1 MEWKITFINSNSGV
15 ETEHDIPFELGQTVY
30 YCKRKRNKYAVYK
43 RVVESMFA
51 ANSYGIRLS
60 NEAFKHEYVLA
71 YDFDKIFD
79 NKQDAIRFCIERN
92 QQLKIK
98 VYE

>member
-43 RVVESMFA
+43 RAVESMWA
-51 ANSYGIRLS
+51 SNCYGIELKTDG
-60 NEAFKHEYVLA
+60 FKNEYVLSH
-71 YDFDKIFD
+71 DFDKIFD
-79 NKQDAIRFCIERN
+79 DKQDAIDFCTKQN
-92 QQLKIK
+92 QRLKVK
-98 VYE
+98 VYD

>member
-43 RVVESMFA
+43 RVVGSMWA
-51 ANSYGIRLS
+51 SNIYGIQL
-60 NEAFKHEYVLA
+60 NDGEYICA
-71 YDFDKIFD
+71 IDFDKLFKD
-79 NKQDAIRFCIERN
+79 RQDAIKFCIERN